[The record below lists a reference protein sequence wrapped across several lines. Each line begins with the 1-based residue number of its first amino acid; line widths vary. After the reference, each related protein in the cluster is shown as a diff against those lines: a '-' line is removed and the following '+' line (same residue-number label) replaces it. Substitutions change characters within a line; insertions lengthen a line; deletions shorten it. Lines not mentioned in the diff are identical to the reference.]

1 VGVIKTIGLAIQIV
15 RFVLAEKRKLEANTA
30 AYLSVQRA
38 DRVRLILETLCQ
50 TLEDGEA
57 NPNWLQ
63 LPRGV
68 QWLCRGTRIDEY
80 IGAFGRRVLK
90 SGKLATN
97 DPVLRQ
103 DLSRFSGDH
112 QP

>member
-1 VGVIKTIGLAIQIV
+1 MGIIKTIGLAIQIV
-15 RFVLAEKRKLEANTA
+15 RFVLAEKKKLEANTA
-30 AYLSVQRA
+30 AYLSVERA
-38 DRVRLILETLCQ
+38 DRVRLILETLCK
-50 TLEDGEA
+50 TLEDGDV
-57 NPNWLQ
+57 NHNWSR

-90 SGKLATN
+90 SNKLAVN
-97 DPVLRQ
+97 DTVLLQ
-103 DLSRFSGDH
+103 DLSRFTGQH